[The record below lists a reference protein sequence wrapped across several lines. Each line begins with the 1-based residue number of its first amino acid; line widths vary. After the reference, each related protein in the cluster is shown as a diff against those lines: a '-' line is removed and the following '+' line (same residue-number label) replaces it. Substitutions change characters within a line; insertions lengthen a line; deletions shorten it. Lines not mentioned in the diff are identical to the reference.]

1 MRSATHRTSGRPLI
15 VCNNLRG
22 NLVDSRRHGTM
33 IAVCAIAAQTEAGFL
48 GCKPSSR
55 PGFLPVFS
63 DSMNKSDASPA
74 TNALPKEL
82 VVQNKMGIHAR
93 PAAMVV
99 RITNKFKAEV
109 FVEKDDEQ
117 VNGKSI
123 MGLMMLAAG
132 KGSKVKFIAT
142 GEDAPA
148 MLTEIEELF
157 ARKFD
162 EA

>member
-1 MRSATHRTSGRPLI
+1 MT
-15 VCNNLRG
+15 
-22 NLVDSRRHGTM
+22 
-33 IAVCAIAAQTEAGFL
+33 
-48 GCKPSSR
+48 
-55 PGFLPVFS
+55 
-63 DSMNKSDASPA
+63 KSDAIPSTGPL
-74 TNALPKEL
+74 TKEL
-82 VVQNKMGIHAR
+82 VVPNKMGIHAR

-99 RITNKFKAEV
+99 RVTNKFKADV
-109 FVEKDDEQ
+109 MVEKDEEQ

-142 GEDAPA
+142 GADAAA
-148 MLTEIEELF
+148 MLAEIEALF

>member
-1 MRSATHRTSGRPLI
+1 MMACSGMVAPW
-15 VCNNLRG
+15 
-22 NLVDSRRHGTM
+22 T
-33 IAVCAIAAQTEAGFL
+33 AGFWVASRA
-48 GCKPSSR
+48 SSQM
-55 PGFLPVFS
+55 L
-63 DSMNKSDASPA
+63 SPLSQRIMEKTETA
-74 TNALPKEL
+74 PAVAGQKLIKEL

-93 PAAMVV
+93 PAAMIV
-99 RITNKFKAEV
+99 RITNKFKADV

-132 KGSKVKFIAT
+132 KGSKVKFVVA
-142 GEDAPA
+142 GDDAGA
-148 MLTEIEELF
+148 LLAELEALF